1 MSAVYTGHTLA
12 CLLVGQC
19 LTEHTDKGSQG
30 TKSLVWFVKI
40 PHTGDKASLDRC
52 G

>member
-1 MSAVYTGHTLA
+1 MNHFETADN
-12 CLLVGQC
+12 C
-19 LTEHTDKGSQG
+19 TD
-30 TKSLVWFVKI
+30 TKKYKEKPRGKKRKKTIRKIKEKI